1 MARDFSKY
9 SDEELV
15 ELTARQN
22 TLAFASIVNRYK
34 SDIAS
39 VVRGMLGNVAE
50 VEDVGLEVFVR
61 FYNSAKNFRGES
73 SVKTYLTRIAINL
86 SLNEIKRRKRKRW
99 LSFEEKPKE
108 DISLNDDFSKQETKE
123 LVDMALNQLEPK
135 FKSVIVL
142 RLIQGYSTKEV
153 AEILDLPIGTVL
165 SRLSRAQQKLRQII
179 LSLEKTYD
187 HG

>member
-1 MARDFSKY
+1 M
-9 SDEELV
+9 V
-15 ELTARQN
+15 QLTAMEN
-22 TLAFASIVNRYK
+22 TLAFASLVNRYK

-39 VVRGMLGNVAE
+39 VVKGMLGNVAE
-50 VEDVGLEVFVR
+50 AEDVGLEVFVR

-86 SLNEIKRRKRKRW
+86 SLNEIKSRKRKRW
-99 LSFEEKPKE
+99 LSFDEKPKE
-108 DISLNDDFSKQETKE
+108 DISLSDDFSKQEIKE
-123 LVDMALNQLEPK
+123 LVDMALDQLEPK

-153 AEILDLPIGTVL
+153 SEILNLPMGTVL

-179 LSLEKTYD
+179 LMLEKT
-187 HG
+187 HENG